1 MRPDS
6 LRPDSLRPDR
16 LRPDITL
23 AVDTSAAHCAAA
35 VLFGGG
41 RLVVRAE
48 DMAKGQA
55 ERLVPMIEELLAAEG
70 LQWSDLTRLA
80 VGTGP
85 GNFTGIRIAVALV
98 RGLALGLKI
107 PALGVTG
114 FEALVFGQDLP
125 LWTLIDAPRGQFYAQ
140 KFPAQR
146 FPDGV
151 PEIIAAEAVL
161 ALDAPVRRRADLD
174 GAAFVGAVA
183 RVASAR
189 APGENPRPA
198 PFYLRGADAAPSADS
213 PPRIL
218 P

>member
-1 MRPDS
+1 MRPD
-6 LRPDSLRPDR
+6 
-16 LRPDITL
+16 IVL
-23 AVDTSAAHCAAA
+23 AVDTAAAHCAAA
-35 VLFGGG
+35 VLFGEG
-41 RLVVRAE
+41 RLVIRAE

-70 LQWSDLTRLA
+70 LQWRDLTRLA

-114 FEALVFGQDLP
+114 FQALVFGQDLP

-140 KFPAQR
+140 E
-146 FPDGV
+146 FPDGA
-151 PEIIAAEAVL
+151 PKIIAAEAVL
-161 ALDAPVRRRADLD
+161 ALDAPVRRRAELD

-183 RVASAR
+183 RVAWAR

-198 PFYLRGADAAPSADS
+198 PFYLRGADAAPSADP